1 MNILITI
8 GSSFIVSA
16 LVDFLTNNKN
26 RNVIIISRQ
35 SLKMKGIKL
44 LSYTRE
50 LNLEEKI
57 DVIINLVGT
66 TINKGWSDSYKKN

>member
-44 LSYTRE
+44 LSSTRE